1 MESMK
6 HLVEVLKS
14 QVSLYLEISENIE
27 LEKQAIVNWSVGKT
41 AELTKAK
48 EELLRREHIQVEARN
63 LLLSQLAHQQGKEK
77 LSIAEVIAFAQD
89 TQYGEELESLC
100 QTLVEL
106 ITKIQAENLS
116 LRMLYA
122 TNSRMINDFLT
133 QIGLAESTYGNS
145 GTRKSST
152 ISRVG

>member
-1 MESMK
+1 MESIK

-63 LLLSQLAHQQGKEK
+63 LLLSQIAHQQGKEE
-77 LSIAEVIAFAQD
+77 LSIAEIIASARD
-89 TQYGEELESLC
+89 TQYGEELENLC

-145 GTRKSST
+145 GARKSST